1 MDYFKEFKVRRIK
14 ELQHSIKHT
23 IALLGWT
30 LKDFVGKYMI
40 DTHDFVEEED
50 INQFYETVRK
60 QIERDT
66 TKEELLVK
74 YHSFLF
80 ATDEYK
86 NLRTIS
92 DNSSNLNSYPLMNI
106 PEIAYEQTFDGS
118 QNEEKEVLL
127 MGISYAEKMGSC
139 WDFTLIKNDLVT
151 KDSLTEYEE
160 PSFIIVYQCDFGFN
174 GGSGCYGVGI
184 IEIWSKRS
192 GFGGFFI
199 ADKKCEIDC
208 GGARFSHVVG
218 MKKGELIIVAKDFDS
233 LDPQPKQTLLA
244 KIVLSRYL
252 NDSNIWQVKSKEY
265 IHKYLDFD
273 LSKLESGHT

>member
-1 MDYFKEFKVRRIK
+1 MDYFKEFKVKRIK
-14 ELQHSIKHT
+14 ELQSSIKHT
-23 IALLGWT
+23 IALLGWS

-40 DTHDFVEEED
+40 ETHDFVEEED

-66 TKEELLVK
+66 TKVELLVK

-92 DNSSNLNSYPLMNI
+92 ENTSTPNSYPLMNI
-106 PEIAYEQTFDGS
+106 PEINYELTPDRTQK
-118 QNEEKEVLL
+118 EEELLL

-139 WDFTLIKNDLVT
+139 WDFTIVKNDLVT
-151 KDSLTEYEE
+151 KDSLSKYEE
-160 PSFIIVYQCDFGFN
+160 PSYIIIYQCDFGFN
-174 GGSGCYGVGI
+174 GGSGCYGVGV
-184 IEIWSKRS
+184 IEIWAKNC
-192 GFGGFFI
+192 GFGGFYI

-233 LDPQPKQTLLA
+233 LDPQSKQTLSA
-244 KIVLSRYL
+244 KIVLSRHH
-252 NDSNIWQVKSKEY
+252 SGSKVWQMKSKEY
-265 IHKYLDFD
+265 IHKNLELD
-273 LSKLESGHT
+273 LSKLESGYT